1 MPKLY
6 FRYGAMGSGKTVN
19 LLVALFEYRSAQKKA
34 FLIKPRVD
42 VRRGSKTVWSRIPGL
57 TAEADLVLSYYE
69 ELSTRQLSQIGQSDC
84 VFVDEIQFFHPKQVE
99 QLSWLSLSVPVI
111 CYGLRTDYRGRLFP
125 GSAAMFA
132 WADSVAEIKNVCRF
146 CPQKATH
153 NFKRVQSSFE
163 TDEKVGVTLGAD
175 DLYVGVCKSCFYL
188 KRSSEDDRLVE
199 FEIYKHDPVIIE
211 PEPESFSLEKNIA

>member
-19 LLVALFEYRSAQKKA
+19 LLVALFEYHSAKKNA

-42 VRRGSKTVWSRIPGL
+42 VRHGTQTVWSRVPGL
-57 TAEADLVLSYYE
+57 TTEADIVLGYHDQ
-69 ELSTRQLSQIGQSDC
+69 LSTQQLDQLGQADC

-132 WADSVAEIKNVCRF
+132 WADCIREIKNVCRF

-153 NFKRVQSSFE
+153 NFKRVNTGAFPDQE
-163 TDEKVGVTLGAD
+163 AGVALGAD
-175 DLYVGVCKSCFYL
+175 EMYIGVCKACFYQ
-188 KRSSEDDRLVE
+188 KRSAEDVRLVE
-199 FEIYKHDPVIIE
+199 YKVHTHDPVMIE
-211 PEPESFSLEKNIA
+211 PEPASDL